1 LKSSISKFYQM
12 GLKQRLQLV
21 KKFANLNNNDLRV
34 LKSCGGLSFK
44 SANVMSE
51 NVIGTMAI
59 PLGIATNF
67 LINERDYL
75 IPMVIEEPSVIAATS
90 NAAKI
95 ARVKGGFTA
104 IADQSLMIGQIQVV
118 DLQKLLVS
126 GEKVLETKN
135 KIIEIA
141 NTKSRTLVNKGAGVR
156 DVIFRVIDTIQGKM
170 LIVELIIDVRDAMG
184 ANIVNTMCE
193 AVAPYIENVTGGRA
207 LLKILSNYTT
217 KRLTRASVVFSKEE
231 IGSEIVNDILLAY
244 AFAMSDQYRCTT
256 HNKGVMN
263 GVIAVANATG
273 QDSRAIEAG
282 AHSYAARNGK
292 YSSLTSW
299 SKDNNGDLIGSIEIP
314 LAVGIVGGI
323 SSVHPLVKTCLKIL
337 HVKKAQDL
345 ACVMASVGLAQNFA
359 ALYALVSEGIQKGH
373 MSLHARNVAVISGA
387 KGKLIGIVAEIIADE
402 GNVTTHRA
410 KEVLKN
416 IKKQR

>member
-1 LKSSISKFYQM
+1 MKSSISKFYQM

-75 IPMVIEEPSVIAATS
+75 IPMVIEEPSVIAAAS

-141 NTKSRTLVNKGAGVR
+141 NTKSRTLVNKGAGVK
-156 DVIFRVIDTIQGKM
+156 DVIFRVIDTIQGKI

-263 GVIAVANATG
+263 GIIAVANATG

-373 MSLHARNVAVISGA
+373 MSLHARNIATISGA

-416 IKKQR
+416 IKK